1 MMALNCVI
9 FSTREHYTETKFKG
23 GGNRPLRFA
32 LDMKQQKYVRC
43 SSFFSRR
50 ARRTLLN
57 ILRFDDEVFSFLL
70 RIVD

>member
-9 FSTREHYTETKFKG
+9 FSTREQHTETKFKG

-50 ARRTLLN
+50 ARTLLN

-70 RIVD
+70 LIVD